1 MATHVQLNT
10 AAKMPLLGL
19 GTWKVTASE
28 KSSCVAE
35 LLAQNSVP
43 PGPAVEQC
51 PGTGAP
57 ALPGCRAEPV
67 GLWRNG
73 WGLASCPGADVS
85 ARNTVWY
92 SISGRNNIP
101 DTKIKR
107 KEIWGSC
114 FGQGRVR

>member
-1 MATHVQLNT
+1 M
-10 AAKMPLLGL
+10 
-19 GTWKVTASE
+19 
-28 KSSCVAE
+28 AE
-35 LLAQNSVP
+35 LPAQNWVP

-51 PGTGAP
+51 PGAGAP

-85 ARNTVWY
+85 ARNTVRY

-101 DTKIKR
+101 DKKNK
-107 KEIWGSC
+107 KERNMGELLWSG
-114 FGQGRVR
+114 

>member
-1 MATHVQLNT
+1 M
-10 AAKMPLLGL
+10 
-19 GTWKVTASE
+19 
-28 KSSCVAE
+28 
-35 LLAQNSVP
+35 
-43 PGPAVEQC
+43 EQC
-51 PGTGAP
+51 PGAGAP
-57 ALPGCRAEPV
+57 ALPGCGAEPL

-85 ARNTVWY
+85 ARNTVRY

-101 DTKIKR
+101 DKKIKR